1 MLDDR
6 DITPEDAKVL
16 DELKE
21 RYGVWALRAYF
32 RTGERLA
39 DRRRSVLLGDVQ
51 ALPEVVIERLEQ
63 RFAS

>member
-6 DITPEDAKVL
+6 DITPEDAKLL

-39 DRRRSVLLGDVQ
+39 DRRRAVLLGDVQ
-51 ALPEVVIERLEQ
+51 AIPERVLERLER
-63 RFAS
+63 RFA